1 MNFYVYILT
10 NYTNT
15 VLYIGV
21 TNHLIRR
28 VYEHKQKFVS
38 SFTSK
43 YKINKLV
50 YYEIFDDIKTAIER
64 EKKLKNLVRRKKID
78 LISKMN
84 SKWQDLYYEII
95 K

>member
-1 MNFYVYILT
+1 MSNKS
-10 NYTNT
+10 NT
-15 VLYIGV
+15 VLYIGI
-21 TNHLIRR
+21 TNNLIKRT
-28 VYEHKQKFVS
+28 YEHKQKFVS

-50 YYEIFDDIKTAIER
+50 YYEVFDDIKNAIER

-78 LISKMN
+78 LINEMN
-84 SKWQDLYYEII
+84 PHWQDLYYEII